1 MDRYL
6 IDKISR
12 YRSIAKGF
20 NNKTDKFIN
29 VLYKCT
35 IQPTD
40 SLQTIVCKKY
50 IELSDVIKVAAYIN
64 NEGYRIKT
72 NSYKR
77 ERKYTTNDIT
87 AIVEGPDESVD
98 SIFVCAIK
106 EMKDIDK
113 MIMKMNIKKLLNYA

>member
-1 MDRYL
+1 MGSNLMD
-6 IDKISR
+6 KTNR
-12 YRSIAKGF
+12 YRAIAKGF
-20 NNKTDKFIN
+20 NNKIDKFII
-29 VLYKCT
+29 VLDKCT

-50 IELSDVIKVAAYIN
+50 IELSDVIKVATYIN

-87 AIVEGPDESVD
+87 AIVDRPDGSVD
-98 SIFVCAIK
+98 SMFISAIK

-113 MIMKMNIKKLLNYA
+113 MIMKMNVKRFVE